1 MPINSQEIII
11 VYIDT
16 NKYQLMVYCLCYYLI
31 KQPTIIIDHL
41 LLQVKMT
48 LGDTKKQ
55 NLSFLRELSLNWEN
69 MKNRF
74 KKHKLRMHKAV
85 KATRWEDKY

>member
-11 VYIDT
+11 VYIYT

-31 KQPTIIIDHL
+31 KQSTIIIDH

-69 MKNRF
+69 MKNRL
-74 KKHKLRMHKAV
+74 KKTQAEN
-85 KATRWEDKY
+85 A